1 MKNLV
6 FLADFYTDTIR
17 GGAEIVNDI
26 LISGLEKHGYNV
38 TRLKTY
44 ETSLEELDS
53 YRGSTFI
60 VGNFVLLDKNLLKHL
75 EDNFNYI
82 IFEHDHKYLRT
93 RDPSPF
99 KDYKAPSNQIVHRG
113 FYQKAIK
120 VLCQSNVH
128 AKVVAQNLDIEV
140 VNLGCSMWS
149 DEEIAVLR
157 KNHGKAKK
165 PVCAIVQSKNKV
177 KGTDQAISFC
187 REKDI
192 SYEMI
197 GSLDYDE
204 FIGQLASYE
213 SLAFFSQVLE
223 SFCRLI
229 LEARMLDCK
238 VYTNGNNG
246 CTTEPWFKE
255 MKGLELIDF
264 VENIRDQIIDA
275 IAGLLDQIATATPEP
290 LPVRASDITVI
301 LNSYRRPY
309 NLKMQV
315 DALRSQSI
323 QPKEIWLWV
332 NAHEDNKEWDYSDL
346 GVDRVFHNDHN
357 WKFYG
362 RFAAA
367 LLADT
372 DYVAIFDDDTIP
384 GDKWFENCI
393 DTMASSPGILGSAGV
408 VLDGNRYVQH
418 TRCGWPS
425 QNPDITRVDL
435 VGHAWFFKRD
445 WLQYL
450 WREKPTTWDNGEDI
464 QFSYL
469 AQKYGGIQTYCPPH
483 PPDDKSM
490 HGSTM
495 GNELGIDNKAT
506 STNSSVS
513 HQKFFSERD
522 VCVQTAIRGG
532 WKTVNGITL

>member
-1 MKNLV
+1 MKNVV

-26 LISGLEKHGYNV
+26 LISGLEKRGCDV
-38 TRLKTY
+38 VKLKTY
-44 ETSLEELDS
+44 ETSLDELNKYKDHI
-53 YRGSTFI
+53 FI
-60 VGNFVLLDKNLLKHL
+60 VGNFVLLDKKLLQHL
-75 EDNFNYI
+75 QTFNYI
-82 IFEHDHKYLRT
+82 IFEHDHKYLKT

-99 KDYKAPSNQIVHRG
+99 KDYRAPVDQIINQS
-113 FYQKAIK
+113 FYRNAMK
-120 VLCQSNVH
+120 VLCQSAVH
-128 AKVVAQNLDIEV
+128 AKVVSQNLGIEA

-149 DEEIAVLR
+149 EEEIEILR
-157 KNHGKAKK
+157 KHHGKDKK
-165 PVCAIVQSKNKV
+165 EVCAIVQSNNKV
-177 KGTDQAISFC
+177 KGTEQAVSFC
-187 REKDI
+187 EMKGI
-192 SYEMI
+192 SYESI
-197 GSLDYDE
+197 GSLNYEE
-204 FIGQLASYE
+204 FISQLASYE
-213 SLAFFSQVLE
+213 SIAFFSQVLE

-238 VYTNGNNG
+238 IYTNGNNG
-246 CTTEPWFKE
+246 CTTEPWFKK

-264 VENIRDQIIDA
+264 VENAREQIIDT
-275 IAGLLDQIATATPEP
+275 ITEFLSQVGTPSP
-290 LPVRASDITVI
+290 QKSDNADITVI

-315 DALRSQSI
+315 EALRNQTI
-323 QPKEIWLWV
+323 KPKQIWLWV
-332 NAHEDNKEWDYSDL
+332 NSHDDNEGWDYSDL
-346 GVDRVFHNDHN
+346 GIDRIFLNDHN

-384 GDKWFENCI
+384 GDKWFENCTE
-393 DTMASSPGILGSAGV
+393 TMSSSPGILGSAGV
-408 VLDGNRYVQH
+408 ILDGDRYVQH

-425 QNPDITRVDL
+425 QNKDTTRVDL

-483 PPDDKSM
+483 PPEDSSL
-490 HGSTM
+490 HGSIM

-506 STNSSVS
+506 STNSAVS
-513 HQKFFSERD
+513 HQQFFSERD
-522 VCVQTAIRGG
+522 LCVQTAIKGG